1 MSTQSLTDKSG
12 FGVPALK
19 GPLLWSA
26 GILLAAANFLAV
38 LDVTI
43 ANVSV
48 ANISGSLGVSSSQGL
63 WVITSYAVAEA
74 ITVPLTGWLAGRF
87 GAVRVFIAAMF
98 GFGLF
103 SALCGLSPSLEVL
116 VLFRVFQ
123 GFAGGPLLPLSQT
136 LLLHIFP
143 KTQQPTALALWAVT
157 TLVAPILGPI
167 LGGVLC
173 DNLGWPSIFLVN
185 VPVAFMAA
193 PVLAW
198 LLASSETPTT
208 KKRVDGIGLALLI
221 VWVGALQIMLDL
233 GKEHDWFESGTIVAL
248 AAVALAGFAAFLI
261 WELTDAEPIVPLKVF
276 RHRGFA
282 TAMVTLSLAFGAFF
296 ASNVI
301 TPLWLQSNMGY
312 TATWAGY
319 VTGTLG
325 ITAVFA
331 APIAAKLA
339 VKIDPRK
346 IVFVGILW
354 LAFAIFMRS
363 FSASDMTYWQI
374 TTWVFLAGAGM
385 PLFFLPLTG
394 AALASVDPEE
404 TAGAAGLMS
413 FIRTLSGAFATSIAN
428 TVWENGAIYN
438 QAELAG
444 TLNGARATLDAFMQ
458 GGMSHDQALTALTQM
473 VQGQSMMLATN
484 QTFMGCAIVFL
495 IAAATIWLV
504 PKPTR
509 VADTSLGH

>member
-1 MSTQSLTDKSG
+1 MSAHLQTFTSRPA
-12 FGVPALK
+12 PALN
-19 GPLLWSA
+19 GATLWTA

-48 ANISGSLGVSSSQGL
+48 ANISGSLGVSNSQGL

-87 GAVRVFIAAMF
+87 GAVRVFIAAML

-103 SALCGLSPSLEVL
+103 SALCGLSTSLEML
-116 VLFRVFQ
+116 VLFRVLQ
-123 GFAGGPLLPLSQT
+123 GFAGGPLMPLSQT

-143 KTQQPTALALWAVT
+143 KQQQPMALALWAMT
-157 TLVAPILGPI
+157 TLVAPVLGPI

-173 DNLGWPSIFLVN
+173 DNFGWPSIFLVN
-185 VPVAFMAA
+185 VPVAFLAA

-198 LLASSETPTT
+198 LLMSAETPTART
-208 KKRVDGIGLALLI
+208 RIDGIGLALLI

-233 GKEHDWFESGTIVAL
+233 GKDHDWFESSMIVAL
-248 AAVALAGFAAFLI
+248 AAVAVVGFAAFLI
-261 WELTDAEPIVPLKVF
+261 WELTDSDPIVALRIF

-282 TAMVTLSLAFGAFF
+282 TAMVTLALAFGAFF
-296 ASNVI
+296 ATNVI

-325 ITAVFA
+325 VTAIFA
-331 APIAAKLA
+331 APIASLLSNR
-339 VKIDPRK
+339 IDPRK
-346 IVFVGILW
+346 IVFAGMLW
-354 LAFAIFMRS
+354 LALAILMR
-363 FSASDMTYWQI
+363 
-374 TTWVFLAGAGM
+374 G
-385 PLFFLPLTG
+385 
-394 AALASVDPEE
+394 SVTPEE
-404 TAGAAGLMS
+404 TASAAGLMS

-428 TVWENGAIYN
+428 TVWENGAASN
-438 QAELAG
+438 QADLAA
-444 TLNGARATLDAFMQ
+444 TLNDAQETVNVLMQ
-458 GGMSHDQALTALTQM
+458 TGMGHDQAVSSLTQM
-473 VQGQSMMLATN
+473 VQGQAMMLSTN
-484 QTFMGCAIVFL
+484 QMFMSCVVVFL
-495 IAAATIWLV
+495 IAAASIWLV

-509 VADTSLGH
+509 VADASLAH